1 MTDIIIANI
10 PAGRE
15 NAIKKEDLQTATG
28 FSDRALRRE
37 IQAAREKGVLILNA
51 QDGRGY
57 FRADESDIDELK
69 AQYRQ
74 DTARALSILRRRKT
88 IRAILKK
95 AGVDV

>member
-1 MTDIIIANI
+1 MPDLIIDHI
-10 PAGRE
+10 PIGRD
-15 NAIKKEDLQTATG
+15 NAVSKEELQRITG
-28 FSDRALRRE
+28 FSDRALRRA
-37 IQAAREKGVLILNA
+37 IQAAREDGALILNA

>member
-1 MTDIIIANI
+1 MIDTILNNI
-10 PAGRE
+10 PHGRE
-15 NAIKKEDLQTATG
+15 NAISRAQLVCKTG
-28 FSDRALRRE
+28 LPDRTIRRA